1 MSMRNFHVPGPNLR
15 LGEFFKIK
23 KGRFLQVFGQNPCL
37 QKNSDFFF
45 SKILARGG
53 FSGVP
58 DLVLKFQ
65 EDCRAVTRE
74 NGT

>member
-53 FSGVP
+53 FVGVP

-65 EDCRAVTRE
+65 PIVGSRFRE
-74 NGT
+74 NGF